1 MALIF
6 VACAVIIMGYLGIE
20 IIESSHGVNH
30 ASGKIFF
37 EVFSALNT
45 VGYTQSLTPNLYNGS
60 KVILSLL
67 MFFGRVG
74 PITVL
79 SVFSNALN
87 NEREGHV
94 RYIEENLVIG

>member
-1 MALIF
+1 
-6 VACAVIIMGYLGIE
+6 
-20 IIESSHGVNH
+20 
-30 ASGKIFF
+30 
-37 EVFSALNT
+37 
-45 VGYTQSLTPNLYNGS
+45 
-60 KVILSLL
+60 